1 MCRDPWNRL
10 GNKVTTCAQT
20 SRSLSGGFCPTNLPL
35 FQGAGR
41 MGSMTV
47 SRKVFMVCFL
57 PCGWKQKCGA
67 EGRNGKPPKK
77 FGLAWIHEGKVSGLN
92 TLIEEHGVT
101 PAEIE
106 KVLEALREAYEK
118 HQDAQHY
125 TASIDKR
132 NVVVTASESLEREVH
147 SIIDDILH

>member
-1 MCRDPWNRL
+1 MDEATW
-10 GNKVTTCAQT
+10 CAQCYPPLDDS
-20 SRSLSGGFCPTNLPL
+20 SRAGKKVAEIEHELQELMHKVSDPL
-35 FQGAGR
+35 EVVPSDHAAY
-41 MGSMTV
+41 
-47 SRKVFMVCFL
+47 VFI
-57 PCGWKQKCGA
+57 
-67 EGRNGKPPKK
+67 GKPPKK

-106 KVLEALREAYEK
+106 KVLEALGAYEK